1 MTKDPMLDKI
11 HNVLSGFT
19 SDGTP
24 LNALVGDKM
33 EYGVTILTAAML
45 ANENLSACMD
55 AEEMVDSAI
64 HYYHIVQERVG
75 YYKQNQVQSLEKMI
89 D

>member
-1 MTKDPMLDKI
+1 MMGSMLDKI
-11 HNVLSGFT
+11 YRVLSGFT

-45 ANENLSACMD
+45 ANENLAACMEP
-55 AEEMVDSAI
+55 EEMVDSAI
-64 HYYHIVQERVG
+64 HYYHVVQDRVG
-75 YYKQNQVQSLEKMI
+75 YYKQNQVHSLEKMM